1 MKTILPVSAIVATRH
16 RSAICSQL
24 LDSIAAQD
32 AIPAEILFCDSSEDD
47 DTASMTATR
56 QTEFA
61 ALGSS
66 LIWKQASTRGAAP
79 QRNEAISAASQPDVL
94 IMDDDITLEPGCL
107 SELWSARQNHPEA
120 GGFTATILNEAYTPP
135 GRWTRRVLKW
145 LDGGRERSSYA
156 GTCIGPGWTFWPAD
170 DDALPDTV
178 PVDWM
183 GTGLALYRR
192 EVLPKP
198 PFAPI
203 FTEAS
208 LCEDLA
214 LSLTVAKKAPLFQAS
229 RSRYVHLNVGGS
241 HKKSLRRNAR
251 MSLVNRHYVLTQV
264 MGKTS
269 ISDAAKLGVMLLFQL
284 LGTLRQTGLVGFL
297 QVLTGYIQGC
307 WKVAFLRLATP

>member
-1 MKTILPVSAIVATRH
+1 VKTIIPVSAIIATRH
-16 RSAICSQL
+16 RSAICGQL

-32 AIPAEILFCDSSEDD
+32 TIPSEILFCDSSEDN
-47 DTASMTATR
+47 DTALVTAAR
-56 QTEFA
+56 QPEFA

-66 LIWKQASTRGAAP
+66 VIWQKAAARGAAP
-79 QRNEAISAASQPDVL
+79 QRNEAVATATQPDVL

-107 SELWSARQNHPEA
+107 TALWKAQQDQPSA

-135 GRWTRRVLKW
+135 GSWTRRILKW

-170 DDALPDTV
+170 DKSLPDTV
-178 PVDWM
+178 PVEWM

-198 PFAPI
+198 PFAAI

-241 HKKSLRRNAR
+241 HKKSLRRNAA
-251 MSLVNRHYVLTQV
+251 MALVNRHYVLTQV

-284 LGTLRQTGLVGFL
+284 LGTLRQTGLLGFL
-297 QVLTGYIQGC
+297 QVAAGYVQGFC
-307 WKVAFLRLATP
+307 KVAFHRPATA